1 MRLPGNE
8 NDLLCLTKSQPAAAI
23 GGQRGKGNPWGE
35 RVEWGAVA
43 KEPKWSTDRRG
54 TTQTAAKKSTQ
65 NDVVDSDSDSDV
77 DAEEMQAVRKCS
89 TVQRANG
96 GGRWKRRH

>member
-1 MRLPGNE
+1 MFDEEPASSG
-8 NDLLCLTKSQPAAAI
+8 DWWPKGQGKSVGRAS
-23 GGQRGKGNPWGE
+23 G
-35 RVEWGAVA
+35 VEWGAVA
-43 KEPKWSTDRRG
+43 KEPKWSPDRRG